1 MSDQKKMLDKE
12 VNMNYFH
19 MICDEIR
26 ELRRYIHFSPENSA
40 VYGDKISELIILMGT
55 EIDTLLNN
63 LVGVERPN
71 MSKYKVWLK
80 KNYPKITKV
89 KYFSYIYKEAKPIFQ
104 SLEPDTSYTWWR
116 AYTNL
121 KHNRYKNLKDA
132 NLDNLHDIQ
141 AAYYVIC
148 ALTMKNNP
156 SALKQ
161 LKDTYAVICH
171 PEIIRDRFATH
182 QSTLRSLSNISA
194 PGYCL
199 DL

>member
-1 MSDQKKMLDKE
+1 MT
-12 VNMNYFH
+12 YFQ

-26 ELRRYIHFSPENSA
+26 ELRRYIHFCPENSA

-55 EIDTLLNN
+55 EIDSLFNH
-63 LVGVERPN
+63 LVGGRQPD
-71 MSKYKVWLK
+71 MHDYKAWLK
-80 KNYPKITKV
+80 KHHPKIIKI
-89 KYFSYIYKEAKPIFQ
+89 KYFSYVYKEAKPIFQ
-104 SLEPDTSYTWWR
+104 SLKPNTSYTWWK
-116 AYTNL
+116 AYTKL
-121 KHNRYKNLKDA
+121 KHNRYKNLKNA

-148 ALTMKNNP
+148 ALSMKNNP

-161 LKDTYAVICH
+161 LKDTYAVICY
-171 PEIIRDRFATH
+171 PEIIRNKFTTH

-194 PGYCL
+194 PGYFL